1 MYRGQQLI
9 VQSWGDFSP
18 SCKLADTD
26 QKLRRGLAKIFYESS
41 GASGASKDV
50 PPNDWQTNLAHSS
63 VLMDPQPHV
72 R

>member
-1 MYRGQQLI
+1 
-9 VQSWGDFSP
+9 
-18 SCKLADTD
+18 LADTD